1 VRPTRIGSLV
11 AVLVAVA
18 AVSWGALRI
27 MESRAMSLP
36 TLRWTS
42 PTGILLLALVVLVAT
57 FALRR
62 RLEGRRPPNPLGV
75 ARMAVLG
82 KASAFVGPL
91 IGGMYLGYLIVLL
104 PDVSVGDRGDR
115 AWQCALAILAAVL
128 LSAAGLFL
136 ERTCRIDD
144 RDDEL
149 PPAVPGV

>member
-1 VRPTRIGSLV
+1 MRPTRIGSLV
-11 AVLVAVA
+11 AVLAAVA
-18 AVSWGALRI
+18 AVAWGVLRV

-36 TLRWTS
+36 ALTWTS
-42 PTGILLLALVVLVAT
+42 PAGILLLTLVVFVAT
-57 FALRR
+57 LALRR
-62 RLEGRRPPNPLGV
+62 RLDARRPPNPLGI

-91 IGGMYLGYLIVLL
+91 IGGMYLGYLVVLL
-104 PDVSVGDRGDR
+104 PDVSIGDRGER

-136 ERTCRIDD
+136 ERTCRIDE
-144 RDDEL
+144 RDDEQ